1 MWRGGNSGETD
12 LLAACYRNSLQAA
25 SEIGA
30 RTVAFPAISTG
41 VFGYPPDEATEVAV
55 ATIREFL
62 TEQGED

>member
-12 LLAACYRNSLQAA
+12 LLAACYRISLQAA

-41 VFGYPPDEATEVAV
+41 VFGYPPDEAAEVAV